1 MNANMMVLSPRMPLC
16 KVKFVRQCLLI
27 EPNIWVVVDVC
38 VQDIYGQ
45 DNTPDANTWINGGVP
60 MVCRMLPS
68 GCLIQDTNDG
78 YCKVH
83 TPPVYTFSRNV
94 QIHPL
99 MSCPA
104 CTYFR

>member
-1 MNANMMVLSPRMPLC
+1 MPLC

-83 TPPVYTFSRNV
+83 TPPVYT
-94 QIHPL
+94 
-99 MSCPA
+99 
-104 CTYFR
+104 